1 MRTLLTS
8 NRLSLR
14 TLRLLAGLFAYGIA
28 IALMIRANLGSAPWD
43 VLSQG
48 VARTTGISFGW
59 ATVAI
64 SAAVLLL
71 WIPLRQKPG
80 AGTVA
85 NAILVG
91 FFADFGLLLIPFWD
105 HLAAQVLSF
114 TAGLVLLAA
123 ASALYIGA
131 GLGPGPRDGLMT
143 GLHAAT
149 GWQVWI
155 VRTGIEAAATLA
167 GWLLGGVVGLGT
179 LVFVLAIG
187 PLIQLF
193 LKWMFVDLN
202 PGVRKKTPARPGR
215 GQGRSDTG
223 RV

>member
-8 NRLSLR
+8 NRPFLR

-80 AGTVA
+80 PGTVA

-91 FFADFGLLLIPFWD
+91 FFADFGLLLIPLWD
-105 HLAAQVLSF
+105 HLAVQVLSF

-179 LVFVLAIG
+179 LVFVLTIG

-202 PGVRKKTPARPGR
+202 PGLRKNSPARPGR
-215 GQGRSDTG
+215 G
-223 RV
+223 

>member
-1 MRTLLTS
+1 MQSVLTS
-8 NRLSLR
+8 NRLGLR
-14 TLRLLAGLFAYGIA
+14 TLRLFAGLFAYGIA
-28 IALMIRANLGSAPWD
+28 IALMIRGNLGSAPWD

-48 VARTTGISFGW
+48 IARATGMSFGW

-64 SAAVLLL
+64 SALVLLL

-80 AGTVA
+80 AGTIA
-85 NAILVG
+85 NALLVG
-91 FFADFGLLLIPFWD
+91 FFADIGLLVIPHWH

-114 TAGLVLLAA
+114 GSGLLLLAA

-143 GLHAAT
+143 GLHAVT

-155 VRTGIEAAATLA
+155 VRTGIEAAVTLA

-193 LKWMFVDLN
+193 LKWMFVDLT
-202 PGVRKKTPARPGR
+202 PGARKQTCADPVR
-215 GQGRSDTG
+215 D
-223 RV
+223 

>member
-91 FFADFGLLLIPFWD
+91 FFADFGLLLIPLWD
-105 HLAAQVLSF
+105 HLAVQVLSF

-179 LVFVLAIG
+179 LVFVLTIG

-202 PGVRKKTPARPGR
+202 PGLRKKSPARPGL
-215 GQGRSDTG
+215 G
-223 RV
+223 

>member
-1 MRTLLTS
+1 MRTLLIS
-8 NRLSLR
+8 NRMPLR
-14 TLRLLAGLFAYGIA
+14 ILRLFAGLFAYGIA
-28 IALMIRANLGSAPWD
+28 IALMIRGNLGSAPWD

-48 VARTTGISFGW
+48 IARATGISFGW

-80 AGTVA
+80 AGTIA
-85 NAILVG
+85 NAVLVG
-91 FFADFGLLLIPFWD
+91 FFADIGLLLIPVWD
-105 HLAAQVLSF
+105 LLAAQVLSF
-114 TAGLVLLAA
+114 STGLVLLAA

-155 VRTGIEAAATLA
+155 VRTGIEAAVTLA

-179 LVFVLAIG
+179 LLFALAIG

-202 PGVRKKTPARPGR
+202 PAPRRP
-215 GQGRSDTG
+215 SATAPLHD
-223 RV
+223 

>member
-91 FFADFGLLLIPFWD
+91 FFADFGLLLIPLWD
-105 HLAAQVLSF
+105 HLAVQVLSF

-155 VRTGIEAAATLA
+155 LWYVI
-167 GWLLGGVVGLGT
+167 VVGY
-179 LVFVLAIG
+179 
-187 PLIQLF
+187 
-193 LKWMFVDLN
+193 
-202 PGVRKKTPARPGR
+202 
-215 GQGRSDTG
+215 
-223 RV
+223 